1 MPLAD
6 ATVDAYGGKAGGL
19 GALIRAGLPVPD
31 GVVVPAGTALN
42 APAGAAVNRVLP
54 PAGALADRAGVP
66 DGAVVDRA
74 VMPAGAVVDG
84 AGVPG
89 GQVMDAEVVPDGGV
103 VHGADVPGGP
113 VVDRAVAPAG
123 AVVDGM
129 VLARGGIA
137 DELGRWLEQMGDDP
151 LVAVRSSAANE
162 DTALTSAAGQHD
174 SFLGVRGLAA
184 VLDAVRA
191 CRASV
196 WSPRAVAYRNGAEPP
211 PMAVI
216 VQLQLDSDVSGVM
229 FTTDGTTT
237 IEASWGL
244 GPSVVEGR
252 VTPDRYQVAD
262 GRVTRT
268 IADKQ
273 TTLTLSG
280 THQVPA
286 THRRIPTLSDATAVH
301 LAALAHQA
309 ATALGA
315 PQDLEWAITADA
327 PWLLQSR
334 PITAQPPPTPATRTP
349 APPTAGT
356 LTAIPGTPGTLT
368 GTPGSLTAT
377 PGTPGSLTGTAAGLT
392 GTAGILAGTVGTL
405 TGTPG
410 SHGTAT
416 GPARIVRGP
425 ADFPQVRPGDILICP
440 FTDPAWTPLLSI
452 AAGVVTEQ
460 GGVLSHA
467 AIIARERGIPAVLA
481 VPNATTQIPS
491 KTPLTI
497 NGTTGTIHL

>member
-1 MPLAD
+1 MLVPLAE
-6 ATVDAYGGKAGGL
+6 ATADQHGGKAAGL
-19 GALIRAGLPVPD
+19 AALIRAGLPIPA
-31 GVVVPAGTALN
+31 GVVVPADALLN
-42 APAGAAVNRVLP
+42 APT
-54 PAGALADRAGVP
+54 D
-66 DGAVVDRA
+66 AVVDRA
-74 VMPAGAVVDG
+74 VVPRGAV
-84 AGVPG
+84 
-89 GQVMDAEVVPDGGV
+89 
-103 VHGADVPGGP
+103 
-113 VVDRAVAPAG
+113 
-123 AVVDGM
+123 
-129 VLARGGIA
+129 A
-137 DELGRWLEQMGDDP
+137 DELGEWLERMGDP

-162 DTALTSAAGQHD
+162 DTAHTSAAGQHD

-184 VLDAVRA
+184 VLDAIQA

-196 WSPRAVAYRNGAEPP
+196 WSPRAVAYRNGSEAP

-252 VTPDRYQVAD
+252 VTPDRYEVAD

-273 TTLTLSG
+273 TTLTLTG
-280 THQVPA
+280 THQVP
-286 THRRIPTLSDATAVH
+286 TTRRGIPTLSDATAVH
-301 LAALAHQA
+301 LAILAHQA
-309 ATALGA
+309 ATALGT
-315 PQDLEWAITADA
+315 PQDLEWAIAANT

-334 PITAQPPPTPATRTP
+334 PITAQPPPTPTSPPTPATRTP
-349 APPTAGT
+349 APPT
-356 LTAIPGTPGTLT
+356 GTPGTLT
-368 GTPGSLTAT
+368 VTVTA
-377 PGTPGSLTGTAAGLT
+377 GT
-392 GTAGILAGTVGTL
+392 GTAGTGTGTAGTGTAGTGTGTAGTGTGSAGTGSAGTGSAGTGGAGTGSAGTGTAGTLTGIPGTLTGIPGTL

-410 SHGTAT
+410 SHGTAA
-416 GPARIVRGP
+416 GPARVVRGA
-425 ADFPQVRPGDILICP
+425 ADFPQVRAGDILVCP

-452 AAGVVTEQ
+452 AAGVITEQ

-481 VPNATTQIPS
+481 VPDATTQIPDD
-491 KTPLTI
+491 TPLTI

>member
-31 GVVVPAGTALN
+31 GVVVPAG
-42 APAGAAVNRVLP
+42 AA
-54 PAGALADRAGVP
+54 
-66 DGAVVDRA
+66 
-74 VMPAGAVVDG
+74 
-84 AGVPG
+84 
-89 GQVMDAEVVPDGGV
+89 
-103 VHGADVPGGP
+103 
-113 VVDRAVAPAG
+113 
-123 AVVDGM
+123 VDGM
-129 VLARGGIA
+129 VVPRGGIA
-137 DELGRWLEQMGDDP
+137 DELGRWLERMGDP

-162 DTALTSAAGQHD
+162 DTAHTSAAGQHD

-191 CRASV
+191 CRASA
-196 WSPRAVAYRNGAEPP
+196 WSPRAVAYRNGSEPP

-216 VQLQLDSDVSGVM
+216 VQLQLDPDVSGVM
-229 FTTDGTTT
+229 FTGDGTTT

-280 THQVPA
+280 THQVPT

-309 ATALGA
+309 AIALGG
-315 PQDLEWAITADA
+315 PQDLEWAITADT

-334 PITAQPPPTPATRTP
+334 PITVQLPPTATSPSTPATRTP
-349 APPTAGT
+349 APPTATAGT
-356 LTAIPGTPGTLT
+356 
-368 GTPGSLTAT
+368 LTAT
-377 PGTPGSLTGTAAGLT
+377 PGTPGSLTGTPGSLP
-392 GTAGILAGTVGTL
+392 GTPASL

-425 ADFPQVRPGDILICP
+425 VDFPQVRPGDILVCP

-481 VPNATTQIPS
+481 VPNATSQIPNN
-491 KTPLTI
+491 TPLTI
-497 NGTTGTIHL
+497 NGTTGQIQA